1 MMFSKY
7 IIFNKTTDRFIGG
20 VKYKVFDE
28 TPTDYIIKVKKDS
41 KGNITE
47 MIEIS
52 KQNEFK
58 TYTTGDIVSK

>member
-1 MMFSKY
+1 MPNKY
-7 IIFNKTTDRFIGG
+7 IVFYKTTDRFIGE
-20 VKYKVFDE
+20 VKYKIFDE
-28 TPTDYIIKVKKDS
+28 TPTDYIVKLKKDS

-47 MIEIS
+47 MIDIS